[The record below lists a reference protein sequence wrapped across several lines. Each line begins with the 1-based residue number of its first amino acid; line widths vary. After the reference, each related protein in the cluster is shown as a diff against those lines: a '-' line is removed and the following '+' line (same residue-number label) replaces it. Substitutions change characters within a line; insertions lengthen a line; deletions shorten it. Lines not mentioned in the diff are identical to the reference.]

1 MMIRQTAFAREG
13 FFLKGG
19 LHCHTTR
26 SDGLGTPEEVIRKHY
41 EHGYRFL
48 ALTDHNI
55 FNRRNYADVP
65 MTMLSGIERDMGLP
79 GWAKDKP
86 MCVHIVGIGDPAS
99 PAGPGQDEQ
108 LPHYGWKEGCADAQ
122 GMIDQLRGWGLKT
135 FYCHPEWSGTTWPE
149 FSCLKD
155 CFAMELWNSGNAQE
169 NGLDTDNGHTWDE
182 ALNDGCRLWGV
193 AVDDGHSMEHH
204 CLGWVMVKA
213 ENNAPAILQALED
226 GAFYASC
233 GPEIHDFCVRDGL
246 ATLECSDAVSVGF
259 YTLRRPLRRTAG
271 EHVTHAEC
279 SLPEGI
285 RYVRATVTDALGRR
299 AWTNPIFLR

>member
-13 FFLKGG
+13 SFLKGG

-122 GMIDQLRGWGLKT
+122 GMIDQLRERHLRPALEKLLPVMAQSAWGL
-135 FYCHPEWSGTTWPE
+135 
-149 FSCLKD
+149 
-155 CFAMELWNSGNAQE
+155 
-169 NGLDTDNGHTWDE
+169 
-182 ALNDGCRLWGV
+182 
-193 AVDDGHSMEHH
+193 
-204 CLGWVMVKA
+204 
-213 ENNAPAILQALED
+213 
-226 GAFYASC
+226 
-233 GPEIHDFCVRDGL
+233 
-246 ATLECSDAVSVGF
+246 
-259 YTLRRPLRRTAG
+259 
-271 EHVTHAEC
+271 
-279 SLPEGI
+279 LPERMDI
-285 RYVRATVTDALGRR
+285 QFPPL
-299 AWTNPIFLR
+299 